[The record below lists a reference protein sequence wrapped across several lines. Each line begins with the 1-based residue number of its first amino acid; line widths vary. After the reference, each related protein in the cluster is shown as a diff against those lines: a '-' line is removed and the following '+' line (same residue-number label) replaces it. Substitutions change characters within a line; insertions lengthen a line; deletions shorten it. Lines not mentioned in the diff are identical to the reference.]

1 MRHRGA
7 DYDEYVIEGPSI
19 LEFMGDRK
27 CAFEGCNALEFRT
40 SGYCHRH
47 KDDWEKEVTELA
59 TKISQQD
66 RKELQQEAKDAWDSS
81 NQEWIDDMRARMD
94 EIRSMSP
101 TRTHGKDES
110 SWPDEGMGILEKH
123 FSPIMIISGFIIF
136 GAPYGLLNSPEAVES
151 QWWSTPLLCL
161 SGILMFLGLGV
172 AFQTWLESEPSSTSS
187 AGGSGRGGARL
198 PSGGSSLGMIVLLII
213 CLPIVLSVGTVGVL
227 FFAFCGPFW
236 LLAAILIPDGS

>member
-19 LEFMGDRK
+19 LAFMGDRK

-47 KDDWEKEVTELA
+47 KTGSQRIDALA
-59 TKISQQD
+59 TKILQTM
-66 RKELQQEAKDAWDSS
+66 KEE
-81 NQEWIDDMRARMD
+81 

-101 TRTHGKDES
+101 TTTHEPDES